1 MRRKFEKVIYLITAV
16 ITLLLIILSCS
27 YWNSIVDNFE
37 TKPGDYLIQLLCM
50 LIPILISLFL
60 FHVESLER
68 KDDLILQEQRLD
80 KQEENQKQMQETFVE
95 ITNIL
100 DAQNTK
106 QEKMGESLEKTAL
119 ELRRIRLPKGL
130 EFLYEN
136 IDRIEEYIQSDS
148 RVQNT
153 MNVVARHSAMEELL
167 EKWREIELEE
177 VPLKIRR
184 EFKSTRYFFENYSKL
199 LFISYNFLVTQE
211 KDLEKKNIFAI
222 GFNASIRIVDM
233 IAMASEKLNSLPDEN
248 RKDIS
253 KEDSQL
259 LSIYYNDS
267 KEKTVE
273 ALEKRIENFHS
284 NLFKMKEM
292 L

>member
-1 MRRKFEKVIYLITAV
+1 MSRV
-16 ITLLLIILSCS
+16 
-27 YWNSIVDNFE
+27 W
-37 TKPGDYLIQLLCM
+37 
-50 LIPILISLFL
+50 
-60 FHVESLER
+60 

-136 IDRIEEYIQSDS
+136 IVRIEEYIQSDS

-153 MNVVARHSAMEELL
+153 MNVVARHCAMGELL
-167 EKWREIELEE
+167 EKWREVELEE

-184 EFKSTRYFFENYSKL
+184 EFENTRYFFENYSKL
-199 LFISYNFLVTQE
+199 LFISYNFLVSQE

-253 KEDSQL
+253 REDSQL

-273 ALEKRIENFHS
+273 VLEKRIEIFHS

>member
-1 MRRKFEKVIYLITAV
+1 MKKVIYLITAV

-27 YWNSIVDNFE
+27 YWNSIVNNFE

-50 LIPILISLFL
+50 LIPVLISLFL

-153 MNVVARHSAMEELL
+153 MNVVARHYAMGELL
-167 EKWREIELEE
+167 EKWSEIELEE

-184 EFKSTRYFFENYSKL
+184 EFGNARYFFEDYSKL
-199 LFISYNFLVTQE
+199 LFISYNFLVSQE

>member
-1 MRRKFEKVIYLITAV
+1 MKKVIYLITAV

-153 MNVVARHSAMEELL
+153 MNVVARHCAMGELL
-167 EKWREIELEE
+167 EKWREVELEE

-184 EFKSTRYFFENYSKL
+184 EFENTRYFFENYSKL

-253 KEDSQL
+253 REDSQL

-273 ALEKRIENFHS
+273 VLEKRIEIFHS

>member
-1 MRRKFEKVIYLITAV
+1 MKKVIYLITAV

-136 IDRIEEYIQSDS
+136 IVRIEEYIQSDS

-153 MNVVARHSAMEELL
+153 MNVVARHCAMGELL
-167 EKWREIELEE
+167 EKWREVELEE

-184 EFKSTRYFFENYSKL
+184 EFENTRYFFENYSKL
-199 LFISYNFLVTQE
+199 LFISYNFLVSQE

-253 KEDSQL
+253 REDSQL

-273 ALEKRIENFHS
+273 VLEKRIEIFHS

>member
-1 MRRKFEKVIYLITAV
+1 LKKVIYLITAV

-136 IDRIEEYIQSDS
+136 IVRIEEYIQSDS

-153 MNVVARHSAMEELL
+153 MNVVARHCAMGELL
-167 EKWREIELEE
+167 EKWREVELEE

-184 EFKSTRYFFENYSKL
+184 EFENTRYFFENYSKL
-199 LFISYNFLVTQE
+199 LFISYNFLVSQE

-233 IAMASEKLNSLPDEN
+233 IAMASEKLNSLPDDN

-253 KEDSQL
+253 REDSQL

-273 ALEKRIENFHS
+273 VLEKRIEIFHS

>member
-1 MRRKFEKVIYLITAV
+1 MKKVIYLITAV

-27 YWNSIVDNFE
+27 YWNSIVNNFE

-50 LIPILISLFL
+50 LIPVLISLFL

-148 RVQNT
+148 RVLNT
-153 MNVVARHSAMEELL
+153 MNVVARHYAMGELL

-184 EFKSTRYFFENYSKL
+184 EFGNARYFFEDYSKL
-199 LFISYNFLVTQE
+199 LFISYNFWYL
-211 KDLEKKNIFAI
+211 K
-222 GFNASIRIVDM
+222 
-233 IAMASEKLNSLPDEN
+233 
-248 RKDIS
+248 RKI
-253 KEDSQL
+253 
-259 LSIYYNDS
+259 
-267 KEKTVE
+267 
-273 ALEKRIENFHS
+273 
-284 NLFKMKEM
+284 
-292 L
+292 

>member
-1 MRRKFEKVIYLITAV
+1 MKKVIYLITAV

-27 YWNSIVDNFE
+27 YWNSIVCNFE

-153 MNVVARHSAMEELL
+153 MNVAARYNAMGELL
-167 EKWREIELEE
+167 EKWREIKLEE

-184 EFKSTRYFFENYSKL
+184 EFENTRYFFENYSKL
-199 LFISYNFLVTQE
+199 LFISYNFLVSQE
-211 KDLEKKNIFAI
+211 KDLGKKNIFAI

>member
-1 MRRKFEKVIYLITAV
+1 MKKVIYLITAV

-273 ALEKRIENFHS
+273 VLEKRIENFHS
-284 NLFKMKEM
+284 NPFKMKEM

>member
-1 MRRKFEKVIYLITAV
+1 MKKVIYLITAV

-27 YWNSIVDNFE
+27 YWNSIVCNFE

-153 MNVVARHSAMEELL
+153 MNVAARYNAMGELL
-167 EKWREIELEE
+167 EKWREIKLEE

-184 EFKSTRYFFENYSKL
+184 EFENTRYFFENYSKL
-199 LFISYNFLVTQE
+199 LFISYNFLVSQE
-211 KDLEKKNIFAI
+211 KDLGKKNIFAI
-222 GFNASIRIVDM
+222 VFNASIRIVDM

>member
-1 MRRKFEKVIYLITAV
+1 MKKVIYLITAV

-136 IDRIEEYIQSDS
+136 IVRIEEYIQSDS

-153 MNVVARHSAMEELL
+153 MNVVARHCAMGELL
-167 EKWREIELEE
+167 EKWREVELEE

-184 EFKSTRYFFENYSKL
+184 EFENTRYFFENYSKL
-199 LFISYNFLVTQE
+199 LFISYNFLVSQE

-233 IAMASEKLNSLPDEN
+233 IAMASEKLNSLPDDN

-253 KEDSQL
+253 REDSQL

-273 ALEKRIENFHS
+273 VLEKRIEIFHS

>member
-1 MRRKFEKVIYLITAV
+1 MKKVIYLITAV

-27 YWNSIVDNFE
+27 YWNSIVNNFE

-50 LIPILISLFL
+50 LIPVLISLFL

-136 IDRIEEYIQSDS
+136 IVRIEEYIQSDS

-153 MNVVARHSAMEELL
+153 MNVVARHCAMGELL

-184 EFKSTRYFFENYSKL
+184 EFGNARYFFEDYSKL
-199 LFISYNFLVTQE
+199 LFISYNFLVSQE

-284 NLFKMKEM
+284 NLFKIKEM

>member
-1 MRRKFEKVIYLITAV
+1 MKKVIYLITAV

-27 YWNSIVDNFE
+27 YWNSIVDNFK

-273 ALEKRIENFHS
+273 VLEKRIENFHS

>member
-1 MRRKFEKVIYLITAV
+1 MKKVIYLITAV

-119 ELRRIRLPKGL
+119 ELRRIRLPEGL

-153 MNVVARHSAMEELL
+153 MNVVARHCAMGELL
-167 EKWREIELEE
+167 EKWREVELEE

-184 EFKSTRYFFENYSKL
+184 EFENTRYFFENYSKL
-199 LFISYNFLVTQE
+199 LFISYNFLVSQE

-233 IAMASEKLNSLPDEN
+233 IAMASEKLNSLPDDN

-253 KEDSQL
+253 REDSQL

-273 ALEKRIENFHS
+273 VLEKRIEIFHS

>member
-1 MRRKFEKVIYLITAV
+1 MKKVIYLITAV

-27 YWNSIVDNFE
+27 YWNSIVGNFE

-273 ALEKRIENFHS
+273 VLEKRIENFHS

>member
-1 MRRKFEKVIYLITAV
+1 MKKVIYLITAV

-27 YWNSIVDNFE
+27 YWNSIVNNFE

-50 LIPILISLFL
+50 LIPVLISLFL

-153 MNVVARHSAMEELL
+153 MNVVARHYAMGELL

-184 EFKSTRYFFENYSKL
+184 EFGNTRYFFEDYSKL
-199 LFISYNFLVTQE
+199 LFISYKFLVSQE

>member
-1 MRRKFEKVIYLITAV
+1 MKKVIYLITAV

-27 YWNSIVDNFE
+27 YWNSIVNNFE

-136 IDRIEEYIQSDS
+136 IVRIEEYIQSDS

-153 MNVVARHSAMEELL
+153 MNVVARHCAMGELL
-167 EKWREIELEE
+167 EKWREVELEE

-184 EFKSTRYFFENYSKL
+184 EFENTRYFFENYSKL
-199 LFISYNFLVTQE
+199 LFISYNFLVSQE

-253 KEDSQL
+253 REDSQL

-273 ALEKRIENFHS
+273 VLEKRIEIFHS

>member
-1 MRRKFEKVIYLITAV
+1 MKKVIYLITAV

-27 YWNSIVDNFE
+27 YWNSIVNNFE

-50 LIPILISLFL
+50 LIPVLISLFL

-153 MNVVARHSAMEELL
+153 MNVVARHYAMGELL

-184 EFKSTRYFFENYSKL
+184 EFGNARYFFEDYSKL
-199 LFISYNFLVTQE
+199 LFISYNFLVSQE

-222 GFNASIRIVDM
+222 GFNASTRIVDM

-267 KEKTVE
+267 K
-273 ALEKRIENFHS
+273 
-284 NLFKMKEM
+284 
-292 L
+292 

>member
-1 MRRKFEKVIYLITAV
+1 MKKVIYLITAV

-27 YWNSIVDNFE
+27 YWNSIVNNFE

-50 LIPILISLFL
+50 LIPVLISLFL

-199 LFISYNFLVTQE
+199 LFISYNFLVSQE

-273 ALEKRIENFHS
+273 VLEKRIENFHS

>member
-1 MRRKFEKVIYLITAV
+1 MKKVIYLITAV

-50 LIPILISLFL
+50 LIPVLISLFL

-184 EFKSTRYFFENYSKL
+184 EFGNARYFFEDYSKL
-199 LFISYNFLVTQE
+199 LFISYNFLVSQE

>member
-1 MRRKFEKVIYLITAV
+1 MKKVIYLITAV

-273 ALEKRIENFHS
+273 VLEKRIENFHS

>member
-1 MRRKFEKVIYLITAV
+1 MKKVIYLITAV

-50 LIPILISLFL
+50 LIPVLISLFL

-273 ALEKRIENFHS
+273 VLEKRIENFHS

>member
-1 MRRKFEKVIYLITAV
+1 MKKVIYLITAV

-27 YWNSIVDNFE
+27 YWNSIVNNFE

-199 LFISYNFLVTQE
+199 LFISYNFLVSQE

-273 ALEKRIENFHS
+273 VLEKRIENFHS

>member
-1 MRRKFEKVIYLITAV
+1 MKKVIYLITAV

-136 IDRIEEYIQSDS
+136 IVRIEEYIQSDS

-153 MNVVARHSAMEELL
+153 MNVVARHCAMGELL
-167 EKWREIELEE
+167 EKWREVELEE

-184 EFKSTRYFFENYSKL
+184 EFENTRYFFENYSKL
-199 LFISYNFLVTQE
+199 LFISYNFLVSQE

-253 KEDSQL
+253 REDSQL

-273 ALEKRIENFHS
+273 VLEKRIEIFLS

>member
-1 MRRKFEKVIYLITAV
+1 MKKVIYLITAV

-153 MNVVARHSAMEELL
+153 MNVVARHYAMGELL

-222 GFNASIRIVDM
+222 GLNA
-233 IAMASEKLNSLPDEN
+233 
-248 RKDIS
+248 
-253 KEDSQL
+253 
-259 LSIYYNDS
+259 
-267 KEKTVE
+267 
-273 ALEKRIENFHS
+273 
-284 NLFKMKEM
+284 
-292 L
+292 

>member
-1 MRRKFEKVIYLITAV
+1 MKKVIYLITAV

-119 ELRRIRLPKGL
+119 KLRRIRLPKGL

-136 IDRIEEYIQSDS
+136 IVRIEEYIQSDS

-153 MNVVARHSAMEELL
+153 MNVVARHCAMGELL
-167 EKWREIELEE
+167 EKWREVELEE

-184 EFKSTRYFFENYSKL
+184 EFENTRYFFENYSKL
-199 LFISYNFLVTQE
+199 LFISYNFLVSQE

-253 KEDSQL
+253 REDSQL

-273 ALEKRIENFHS
+273 VLEKRIEIFHS

>member
-1 MRRKFEKVIYLITAV
+1 MKKVIYLITAV

-136 IDRIEEYIQSDS
+136 IVRIEEYIQSDS

-153 MNVVARHSAMEELL
+153 MNVVARHCAMGELL
-167 EKWREIELEE
+167 EKWREVELEE

-184 EFKSTRYFFENYSKL
+184 EFENTRYFFENYSKL
-199 LFISYNFLVTQE
+199 LFISYNFLVSQE

-253 KEDSQL
+253 REDSQL

>member
-1 MRRKFEKVIYLITAV
+1 MKKVIYLITAV

-136 IDRIEEYIQSDS
+136 IVRIEEYIQSDS

-153 MNVVARHSAMEELL
+153 MNVVARHCAMGELL

-184 EFKSTRYFFENYSKL
+184 EFENTRYFFENYSKL
-199 LFISYNFLVTQE
+199 LFISYNFLVSQE